1 LVALGRGR
9 LDVITGYALAAGAN
23 DAFVEKDII
32 ELSKKMDRKYFK
44 SLNLNIPYNVIWSAL
59 LTDMLS

>member
-1 LVALGRGR
+1 M
-9 LDVITGYALAAGAN
+9 DVITGYALAAGAN

-44 SLNLNIPYNVIWSAL
+44 SLNLNIPYNVIWRAL